1 MLKPEWKFYMP
12 QPIFWISL
20 KIKKGGGDRDSEK
33 WYNCLTVN
41 QI

>member
-1 MLKPEWKFYMP
+1 MEILYATADILD
-12 QPIFWISL
+12 IF
-20 KIKKGGGDRDSEK
+20 KDKKRGGGDRDSEK